1 MSSNHSLTAVI
12 PDIGSFKRKV
22 ENLENLPVKKRRYA
36 AILTES
42 SDSLDSSVNSG
53 GLQKQPSS
61 LESTRSTASAHVA
74 VERVK
79 ENCISPSP
87 ISECL
92 HCTDRSLH
100 YTDRSN
106 EEDDDPLTPL
116 TPFGSTPNFPAKMYA
131 MLANPMLRGIAEWL
145 PHGRSWRIVDQKQ
158 FEKSILPIFFEH
170 AKFSS
175 FVRQANGWGFRRIN
189 SGPDKN
195 SYYHEYFL
203 RGLPHLCKK
212 LYRPG
217 RSKKALQGPMDVPN
231 LYKISELH
239 PLPEDPVPDEAV
251 LLLSTI
257 RNGPKAKVPVA
268 YRLDSSNASDAELTT
283 PSSTAALPVPM
294 TREILENMLPVN
306 KISSDSSM
314 STNSTSAHRLSLSGA
329 TSSHQSGS
337 LILPNLL
344 PPQPPQSL
352 ECYLDNLSQLMR
364 SDSIH
369 KNPSK

>member
-1 MSSNHSLTAVI
+1 
-12 PDIGSFKRKV
+12 
-22 ENLENLPVKKRRYA
+22 
-36 AILTES
+36 
-42 SDSLDSSVNSG
+42 
-53 GLQKQPSS
+53 
-61 LESTRSTASAHVA
+61 
-74 VERVK
+74 
-79 ENCISPSP
+79 
-87 ISECL
+87 
-92 HCTDRSLH
+92 
-100 YTDRSN
+100 
-106 EEDDDPLTPL
+106 
-116 TPFGSTPNFPAKMYA
+116 MYA

-231 LYKISELH
+231 LNKISELH

-268 YRLDSSNASDAELTT
+268 YRLDSSNASDAELIT

-306 KISSDSSM
+306 KISSDSSL
-314 STNSTSAHRLSLSGA
+314 STNSTSADRLSLSGA

-344 PPQPPQSL
+344 PPQPPLSL
-352 ECYLDNLSQLMR
+352 ECYLNNLSQLMR

-369 KNPSK
+369 KNPSN

>member
-1 MSSNHSLTAVI
+1 
-12 PDIGSFKRKV
+12 
-22 ENLENLPVKKRRYA
+22 
-36 AILTES
+36 
-42 SDSLDSSVNSG
+42 
-53 GLQKQPSS
+53 
-61 LESTRSTASAHVA
+61 
-74 VERVK
+74 
-79 ENCISPSP
+79 
-87 ISECL
+87 
-92 HCTDRSLH
+92 
-100 YTDRSN
+100 
-106 EEDDDPLTPL
+106 
-116 TPFGSTPNFPAKMYA
+116 
-131 MLANPMLRGIAEWL
+131 
-145 PHGRSWRIVDQKQ
+145 VDQKQ

-217 RSKKALQGPMDVPN
+217 RSKKALQASMDVPN

-268 YRLDSSNASDAELTT
+268 YRLDPSNASDAELTT
-283 PSSTAALPVPM
+283 SSSTATLPVPI
-294 TREILENMLPVN
+294 TREILEKMLPVN
-306 KISSDSSM
+306 KNSLDSSF
-314 STNSTSAHRLSLSGA
+314 STNSTSADRQLLSGA
-329 TSSHQSGS
+329 TSAHQSGS
-337 LILPNLL
+337 ILRNLL

-352 ECYLDNLSQLMR
+352 ECYLSTLTQLVR

-369 KNPSK
+369 YNPSK